1 MPGPL
6 RVDPQGYETTSC
18 VDMDIKHIEKISVV
32 GVSELAVPEKILLV
46 GWRRDMDDLIEEI
59 DEAVAPG
66 SEVTIFSDIPL
77 VDREGLLKEG
87 GLDLITLRNID
98 LVQVCGNATSRRDLE
113 LLPLLCYNSVLVL
126 AEARLE
132 GSAEIADTL
141 RADSRSL
148 TSLLLIRDIIK
159 KQREQASA
167 EAAVVGP
174 QKLLPG
180 WQVRSTGRDKRP
192 GSLSSPFSL
201 LPPPARLSASPP
213 PQGARGQ
220 GHRQHV
226 LLAQRHGGGTVGRP
240 GGTSSGDPR
249 R

>member
-1 MPGPL
+1 VPGPL

-46 GWRRDMDDLIEEI
+46 GWRRDMDDLVEEI

-180 WQVRSTGRDKRP
+180 WQVRSTGRDRGKAWVALITIFHSCPR
-192 GSLSSPFSL
+192 
-201 LPPPARLSASPP
+201 LPASPP
-213 PQGARGQ
+213 PPGARGQ

-226 LLAQRHGGGTVGRP
+226 LPAQRHGGGAVGRP
-240 GGTSSGDPR
+240 SGTSSGGPR